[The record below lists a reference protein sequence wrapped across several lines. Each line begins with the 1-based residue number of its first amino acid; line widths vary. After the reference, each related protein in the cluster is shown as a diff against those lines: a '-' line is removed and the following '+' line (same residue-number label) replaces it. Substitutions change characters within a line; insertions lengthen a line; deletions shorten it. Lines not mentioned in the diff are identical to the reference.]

1 MGYVSVQSHGGRSS
15 IVFEPEMLIFLV
27 LTCPLLL
34 VTFGM
39 WLFVDR
45 RRKRLHK
52 KHVVVHERMT
62 SH

>member
-1 MGYVSVQSHGGRSS
+1 MGYVNVGSHGGRAS

-27 LTCPLLL
+27 LTCLLLL

-45 RRKRLHK
+45 RRKRLQN
-52 KHVVVHERMT
+52 KHPAQLEKVADC
-62 SH
+62 

>member
-1 MGYVSVQSHGGRSS
+1 MNEYLTIQETVLSMGYVSVDSHGGRSS

-27 LTCPLLL
+27 LTCLLLL

-45 RRKRLHK
+45 RRK
-52 KHVVVHERMT
+52 
-62 SH
+62 

>member
-1 MGYVSVQSHGGRSS
+1 MGYVNVDSHGERTS

-27 LTCPLLL
+27 LTCLLLL

-45 RRKRLHK
+45 RRKRLHN
-52 KHVVVHERMT
+52 KHIDQLEKVAEC
-62 SH
+62 

>member
-1 MGYVSVQSHGGRSS
+1 MGYVNVDSHGGRAS

-27 LTCPLLL
+27 LTCLLLL

-45 RRKRLHK
+45 RRKRLHN
-52 KHVVVHERMT
+52 KHIDQLEKVAEC
-62 SH
+62 

>member
-1 MGYVSVQSHGGRSS
+1 MGYVNVGSHGGRSS

-27 LTCPLLL
+27 LTCLLLL

-45 RRKRLHK
+45 RRKRLQN
-52 KHVVVHERMT
+52 KHPPQLEKVADC
-62 SH
+62 